1 MKSIKMIAQQF
12 VNDESGQDLIE
23 YALVAAV
30 VSLGAVTTLRP
41 VATAV
46 GNIFTNIQTTL
57 ANPTGAAAPV
67 AGS

>member
-1 MKSIKMIAQQF
+1 MKSIKMIAKQF

-30 VSLGAVTTLRP
+30 VSLGAVTTLKP

-46 GNIFTNIQTTL
+46 SAVFSGISGTL
-57 ANPTGAAAPV
+57 TSNTP
-67 AGS
+67 

>member
-1 MKSIKMIAQQF
+1 

-30 VSLGAVTTLRP
+30 VSLGAVTTLKP

-46 GNIFTNIQTTL
+46 SAVFSGISTTL
-57 ANPTGAAAPV
+57 TANTP
-67 AGS
+67 S